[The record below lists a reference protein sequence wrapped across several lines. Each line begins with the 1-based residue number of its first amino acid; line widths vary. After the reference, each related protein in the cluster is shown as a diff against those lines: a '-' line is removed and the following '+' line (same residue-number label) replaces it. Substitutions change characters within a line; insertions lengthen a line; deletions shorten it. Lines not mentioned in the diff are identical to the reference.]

1 MLTWDEFSLAV
12 SQAYDHLYDMAFLR
26 HHLLTEQFAA
36 EGESM
41 EKAAWRL
48 HRMLLD
54 AIEALNPGTG
64 APTNSW
70 PWRRYRLLH
79 GHYVEGE
86 SPETVA
92 YELGISRRHFYR
104 EKERALA
111 VIAELW
117 WRRSAEDANLAPGS
131 LAGASPEKAK
141 LELLHH
147 EVSRLGSAGGGC
159 QLAPIVYGVFHLCQP
174 LAEQRQLAMC
184 AHLPDDIPLL
194 QVDEQMLLHAL
205 LGLVN
210 YGVQYSGMTGLCIKG
225 SVAED
230 RVRLL
235 VHFEGAK
242 GSDNVADADQVVAL
256 QELAATQHM
265 SLRRV
270 EDGSDVSF
278 ELTVFAS
285 PPTVVLVIDD
295 NPDIHDLF
303 RRYLSGHGYHLVAAR
318 TANEALAVIR
328 DLEPDVIT
336 IDLMMPEQDGL
347 SLLERIRNQPQ
358 TENTP
363 VIVCSVLEERELALS
378 LGADCFLSKPV
389 TQENL
394 LAALRAVSPG

>member
-1 MLTWDEFSLAV
+1 
-12 SQAYDHLYDMAFLR
+12 
-26 HHLLTEQFAA
+26 
-36 EGESM
+36 
-41 EKAAWRL
+41 
-48 HRMLLD
+48 
-54 AIEALNPGTG
+54 
-64 APTNSW
+64 
-70 PWRRYRLLH
+70 
-79 GHYVEGE
+79 
-86 SPETVA
+86 
-92 YELGISRRHFYR
+92 
-104 EKERALA
+104 
-111 VIAELW
+111 
-117 WRRSAEDANLAPGS
+117 
-131 LAGASPEKAK
+131 
-141 LELLHH
+141 
-147 EVSRLGSAGGGC
+147 
-159 QLAPIVYGVFHLCQP
+159 
-174 LAEQRQLAMC
+174 
-184 AHLPDDIPLL
+184 
-194 QVDEQMLLHAL
+194 
-205 LGLVN
+205 
-210 YGVQYSGMTGLCIKG
+210 
-225 SVAED
+225 
-230 RVRLL
+230 
-235 VHFEGAK
+235 
-242 GSDNVADADQVVAL
+242 
-256 QELAATQHM
+256 M

-303 RRYLSGHGYHLVAAR
+303 RRSLSGHGYHLVAAR